1 MKKLLILSFC
11 LLLAACAQEADHH
24 FTHEVMNRMTP
35 IKNQGRSQTCW
46 AYAMLAA
53 IETEHIMRGD
63 SVNLSP
69 AYIEKM
75 LEREP
80 QAPPT
85 KRGMGQTLLNM
96 MAKYGIV
103 AYDAMRTVDTPMPQ
117 RVFMLGAEYT
127 PLEFAH
133 SVCAPGEYM
142 ALTSN
147 SRQPYYQKIEVNVPD
162 NWEHN
167 RFYNLPIDSLLGLT
181 ERAVRQ
187 GHGICWE
194 SKSHAMAIVGLA
206 RDENGDRYFVMK
218 NSWGANR
225 PHGGLDYLSYRKFRR
240 KTLAVYVSRKFY
252 DVAD

>member
-1 MKKLLILSFC
+1 
-11 LLLAACAQEADHH
+11 
-24 FTHEVMNRMTP
+24 MNRMTP
-35 IKNQGRSQTCW
+35 VKNQGRSQTCW

-80 QAPPT
+80 QAPAT

-103 AYDAMRTVDTPMPQ
+103 AYDAMRTVETPLPR

-133 SVCAPGEYM
+133 SVCAPGEYI

-147 SRQPYYQKIEVNVPD
+147 SRQPYYQEIDVDAPD

-167 RFYNLPIDSLLGLT
+167 RFYNLPVDSLLSLT

-187 GHGICWE
+187 GHGVCWE

-206 RDENGDRYFVMK
+206 RDETGNSYFVMK
-218 NSWGANR
+218 NSWGTER
-225 PHGGLDYLSYRKFRR
+225 PHGGLDYLSYGKFRR

-252 DVAD
+252 DVSF